1 MENEAENKDTT
12 LIPKKPSK
20 FYHKLYETFTKKT
33 NKNIYIPI
41 QENLKNKKCQLVDF
55 IKLPNIIISLLISLS
70 FYFLLI
76 ILLIK
81 SETTSLILFII
92 VFLVGHFSQSQ
103 VIPEFSSFKTKD
115 DLIKDL
121 KDIINSSVSKINENE
136 NKDNYYIYDAI
147 NELDIPEEIELIKF
161 GELILYTDNELKR
174 EFDNVK
180 ICLKKEDKSDIDYF
194 DKIYCLTRPI
204 PNPVNYKTI
213 ILSLLLLQWIQALY
227 YYLKWKGKMVVIY
240 PMKLI
245 VSSKIEE
252 QGKPETKIN
261 IQGEKIIP
269 KKEYIFKGERKE
281 IVPINSS
288 ANVTVTE

>member
-1 MENEAENKDTT
+1 MKFRKFIHNLAE
-12 LIPKKPSK
+12 I
-20 FYHKLYETFTKKT
+20 FT
-33 NKNIYIPI
+33 NKKNDKKYEPI
-41 QENLKNKKCQLVDF
+41 QENKKNKKCQLVDF
-55 IKLPNIIISLLISLS
+55 IKLPNIIISSLISLS

-92 VFLVGHFSQSQ
+92 IFLVGHFSQSQ
-103 VIPEFSSFKTKD
+103 VIPEFNSFKTKD
-115 DLIKDL
+115 DFFLDL
-121 KDIINSSVSKINENE
+121 KDILDCLILKENEKE

-147 NELDIPEEIELIKF
+147 NELDIPEEKELIKF
-161 GELILYTDNELKR
+161 GELILYTNNKLKR

-180 ICLKKEDKSDIDYF
+180 VCLKKEEDNSDIDYF

-245 VSSKIEE
+245 VTSKIEE

-261 IQGEKIIP
+261 INGEKIVP